1 MGQDRKSDG
10 VLSRAYAEN
19 LVGQIVKCV
28 WLAESVCIVL
38 EREIRRTGAVASYCI
53 YKVHDFVTGES
64 YWVDEE
70 DLEKL

>member
-1 MGQDRKSDG
+1 MVR
-10 VLSRAYAEN
+10 
-19 LVGQIVKCV
+19 CV